1 MPKAFQRALLV
12 PLEPPFAEHH
22 LSKEHHKTNQQ
33 AHEVSA
39 IRSEVQG
46 KREIDDGSDDGLRYI
61 IGQAHATIETEVA
74 HPLLETLV
82 LIKQYER

>member
-1 MPKAFQRALLV
+1 MPKTFQRALLV

-22 LSKEHHKTNQQ
+22 LSKEHHEANQQ

-39 IRSEVQG
+39 IRSKIQS

-61 IGQAHATIETEVA
+61 VGQTHTTIETEVA
-74 HPLLETLV
+74 NPLLEALV
-82 LIKQYER
+82 LIKQDKR